1 MVAGVE
7 MGWVVLGR
15 GEDALGIASC
25 GSDVSLEVT
34 ASSLLVWILSG
45 RLG

>member
-25 GSDVSLEVT
+25 GSDVSLEVRP
-34 ASSLLVWILSG
+34 AACWSG
-45 RLG
+45 Y